1 MFGYLRRQFLIQ
13 RCLLSERQVG
23 GLFVITVAGIEKVIG
38 RVVGVE
44 IVGKCVLARTVRVL
58 RFLVSVVVF
67 SVLLFVVAFIVI
79 ALLESLVFE
88 NLVVNPLFK
97 IPQRK
102 FKKVHLQKLLRCQRL
117 RKCLFLGL
125 YESLCH
131 ETVSLRKYKS
141 SYK

>member
-1 MFGYLRRQFLIQ
+1 MPFTRWEFLLYNFVAIVPFIVLL
-13 RCLLSERQVG
+13 LLSFKNHLRYGVG
-23 GLFVITVAGIEKVIG
+23 RSVIIAAPFVAAWSSFQFAAIYNYLPWIGLADVI
-38 RVVGVE
+38 
-44 IVGKCVLARTVRVL
+44 
-58 RFLVSVVVF
+58 SP
-67 SVLLFVVAFIVI
+67 FIVI